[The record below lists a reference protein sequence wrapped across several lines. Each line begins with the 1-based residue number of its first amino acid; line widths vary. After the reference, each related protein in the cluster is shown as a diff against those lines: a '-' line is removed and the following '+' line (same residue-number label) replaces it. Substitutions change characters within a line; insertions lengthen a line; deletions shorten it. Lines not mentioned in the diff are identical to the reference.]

1 MSKESGVKRNGEREK
16 GRNGENYSPI
26 PRFSNSPIL
35 FLFLLLFTVFY
46 GCALPR
52 HYVQPDPA
60 NPIKT
65 VAVLPMANH
74 TNDVEGPETVREIFA
89 KKLTE
94 RCYIFKPIQEV
105 NQILKDEMGITL
117 GSQLD
122 MTNPQ
127 ELGKKLGVDGVIYGD
142 LYNFEEK
149 ITGVLNIRR
158 ARAGFK
164 LIDAKTGQ
172 VMWGKGQGVKSETKM
187 TKGNAGAVADVASG
201 LSKAQDKREKS
212 DAAVYSGLSEWHDL
226 PPEAAMGQQ
235 YGVVGAFAA
244 GLAEKAIKKAT
255 GTFLERESKVMVEQI
270 IDTLPVG
277 PGSERCG
284 GVVAA
289 VQPLPGTLPEP
300 KMPEFSVPGYFEFG
314 KRDFTALMIMT
325 SVMKSNNDKMI
336 FDSRIAKLGDKFRS
350 EVDMAK
356 ALKAKGGEMPPG
368 LGKNVFI
375 TRPDLKLDYILYPEK
390 NKYMELTIKEE
401 AEGERPKIEKKKIGS
416 ETIDGHPCDKYQVKI
431 TYKDGN
437 TEEGYLWEAKDIDR
451 FVIRAE
457 MENKD
462 AKTVVEMKNIR
473 LGSPPRNLFEVPQGY
488 VKAAN
493 MMEIFMEP

>member
-1 MSKESGVKRNGEREK
+1 MSKESGVKRNGETEK
-16 GRNGENYSPI
+16 RRNGENYSPI
-26 PRFSNSPIL
+26 PRFSDSPIH

-52 HYVQPDPA
+52 HYVQPNPA

-89 KKLTE
+89 NKLTE

-127 ELGKKLGVDGVIYGD
+127 ELGKMLGVDGVVYGD

-149 ITGVLNIRR
+149 TTGVLNIRR

-172 VMWGKGQGVKSETKM
+172 VMWGKGQGVKSETRM

-201 LSKAQDKREKS
+201 LSKAQDKREKT

-226 PPEAAMGQQ
+226 PPAEAMGQQ
-235 YGVVGAFAA
+235 YGFMGALAA

-255 GTFLERESKVMVEQI
+255 GTFLERESNVM
-270 IDTLPVG
+270 
-277 PGSERCG
+277 
-284 GVVAA
+284 
-289 VQPLPGTLPEP
+289 
-300 KMPEFSVPGYFEFG
+300 
-314 KRDFTALMIMT
+314 
-325 SVMKSNNDKMI
+325 
-336 FDSRIAKLGDKFRS
+336 
-350 EVDMAK
+350 
-356 ALKAKGGEMPPG
+356 
-368 LGKNVFI
+368 
-375 TRPDLKLDYILYPEK
+375 
-390 NKYMELTIKEE
+390 
-401 AEGERPKIEKKKIGS
+401 
-416 ETIDGHPCDKYQVKI
+416 
-431 TYKDGN
+431 
-437 TEEGYLWEAKDIDR
+437 IDR
-451 FVIRAE
+451 
-457 MENKD
+457 KS
-462 AKTVVEMKNIR
+462 VV
-473 LGSPPRNLFEVPQGY
+473 
-488 VKAAN
+488 
-493 MMEIFMEP
+493 